1 MFNDLVAE
9 LHHAVIADMYPWDV
23 TLYVRAADEIERLRA
38 AGDALHAAIRN
49 HDLREEHL
57 RAWQEARRD

>member
-9 LHHAVIADMYPWDV
+9 LHHAVIADMYPWDAA
-23 TLYVRAADEIERLRA
+23 LYVRAADEIERLRA

-57 RAWQEARRD
+57 RAWEEIRRD

>member
-23 TLYVRAADEIERLRA
+23 TLYVRAVDEIERLRA

-57 RAWQEARRD
+57 RAWEETRRG